1 MRMTLA
7 DAGDTVEDAN
17 FVEIA
22 ADANLLRLY
31 AFYEWCKETVENK
44 SSMRDENSP
53 KSTYADR
60 VFESEINRAIKV
72 TKGHYETMLYKEA
85 LKSGFFEFQSARDRY
100 REVSSAEPLHA
111 GLIMRFIQVQLI
123 LLSPICPHICDHIWQ
138 NVLGNVIIFLIYF
151 LRLFSTVSYNTLI
164 WIKNLF
170 SSKFTPLKLFWLL
183 NCILKMFN
191 YATKNFFW
199 IT

>member
-1 MRMTLA
+1 MTLA

-164 WIKNLF
+164 
-170 SSKFTPLKLFWLL
+170 
-183 NCILKMFN
+183 
-191 YATKNFFW
+191 
-199 IT
+199 